1 MNFIKKYFQKQREKK
16 ARIQS
21 KVESV
26 INDYEKL
33 IEQYRAVQ
41 ERRSGLSRKD
51 REFVEMRVKY
61 LVSKGH
67 LTINK

>member
-1 MNFIKKYFQKQREKK
+1 
-16 ARIQS
+16 
-21 KVESV
+21 V